1 MCHWPRVLCIGYYLV
16 NNISVWGDKLGISS
30 PKYTRFNT
38 DRLVRYWVTT
48 LTYKLGHSKEQEFP
62 VGIREAPCLPLRH
75 CDALM
80 WEMLPL
86 IPLNFKNAVAV
97 VLKSEEGKNLFHVD
111 NYLIRKEYRYLLI
124 FQPTITSWIM
134 SIFHFTI
141 ILLVLF
147 LQKKWYRT
155 QNKCGKSQKWLLKKF
170 QSRSPESSWIGT
182 RPA

>member
-1 MCHWPRVLCIGYYLV
+1 MCHWPWVLCIGYYLV
-16 NNISVWGDKLGISS
+16 NDISVWGDKLGISS

-38 DRLVRYWVTT
+38 DRLVRHWVTT

-62 VGIREAPCLPLRH
+62 VGIREVPFLPLRH
-75 CDALM
+75 CDTLM
-80 WEMLPL
+80 WEILPL

-124 FQPTITSWIM
+124 FQPTITCWIM

-147 LQKKWYRT
+147 LQKNGTGHKTNMWKIT
-155 QNKCGKSQKWLLKKF
+155 EMAIKKIPKGF
-170 QSRSPESSWIGT
+170 LPRRYPN
-182 RPA
+182 